1 MGDVVL
7 LTGGTGFLG
16 TEVAAR
22 LLRRADL
29 EIVSLVLADADA
41 EARASDR
48 AWWFLPELR
57 AELGTRIHAVAG
69 DVSKPTFGLD
79 SGTYADLCDRVT
91 HVVHCAADLRVEAT
105 VEELRATNVDGVANV
120 IDFARAARRLAR
132 LVHVSTAYVA
142 GARTGT
148 VSEDDLTDA
157 FGFGSPYEQ
166 TKYEAERLVRDAASK
181 LPVTVVRPSMIVGDS
196 RTGDIKTFNTFYTP
210 LRLFLS
216 GKLRIVPAR
225 RDLRVN
231 IVPVDY
237 VADAIVS
244 LTFDPR
250 AVGTTIHLTTPTDEL
265 PTAGDVLAFARRWAR
280 EHLGV
285 RLRSPVFLPIGLRLG
300 GSTVRVLKPYFRERR
315 RFLRDHADRLL
326 GPKVP
331 DWHDYLPTL
340 LEHATSHGFLHRS
353 DRTVHEQVLF
363 RLASRRLPVRFV
375 DVNADGGRTVESATE
390 VGKEIA
396 AAVAALHAMGVGA
409 GTRVAIV
416 GSNGTRYLALDVA
429 IGLVGG
435 VSVPLYATTPP
446 EDLDDVIRRSRSELL
461 FVGAPAVMER
471 LDELA
476 TRVPIV
482 SFCHVDP
489 PVGREV
495 IPWRS
500 FLDTGPVN
508 GDAEVP
514 AFAPVGPDDLA
525 TIRYTSGTTG
535 PPKGVA
541 FTHAQLRWMAET
553 MASLIPWDI
562 RTRPNRYLSF
572 LPMSHVVEGI
582 LGTYSPYDLP
592 APVDVTFVENF
603 RRAPATL
610 PAVRPTVFFS
620 VPRVYQKVWEG
631 LGRSRIGAR
640 YERMREGPLRGLLR
654 PVVRHAM
661 LRRAGLDRCAQLLA
675 GSAPVDEELLR
686 SFRELGV
693 EVHVAYG
700 LTEAPLVALNRLGR
714 NHIGTVGELLP
725 ETQVRLADD
734 GELLVRGPQVMAG
747 YVDEDEQPFRDSWL
761 LTGDLGH
768 VTRDGWLVIDGR
780 KKDLLKTAYGKY
792 LQPAKIE
799 ALLRRIPGVSE
810 AMVVGEGRPFC
821 AALLWVEG
829 TSDAATVD
837 PAAIDT
843 AVTGMNRRLSH
854 PEQVKRWAVL
864 SNDLS
869 IEGGELTANLKLKR
883 HEVEARFHGVIER
896 LYEER
901 PSDPTR
907 VAVGVEGRS

>member
-22 LLRRADL
+22 LLERADL
-29 EIVSLVLADADA
+29 EIVSLVLADTDA
-41 EARASDR
+41 EAARASDR
-48 AWWFLPELR
+48 AWWFLPDVR
-57 AELGTRIHAVAG
+57 AEFGARIHAIAG
-69 DVSKPTFGLD
+69 DVAKPSLGLD

-91 HVVHCAADLRVEAT
+91 HIIHSAADLRVDAI
-105 VEELRATNVDGVANV
+105 VEELRVTNVTGVAN
-120 IDFARAARRLAR
+120 IIEFARSARRLAR

-142 GARTGT
+142 GGRTGT

-166 TKYEAERLVRDAASK
+166 TKYEAECLVRAGASE
-181 LPVTVVRPSMIVGDS
+181 LPVTIVRPSMIVGDS
-196 RTGDIKTFNTFYTP
+196 RTGDIKTFNTFYAP

-216 GKLRIVPAR
+216 GRLRVVPAR
-225 RDLRVN
+225 RGLRVN

-250 AVGTTIHLTTPTDEL
+250 AAGMTFHLTTPTDEL
-265 PTAGDVLAFARRWAR
+265 PTASDLLAFARGWAR

-300 GSTVRVLKPYFRERR
+300 GRTVRLLKPYFRERR
-315 RFLRDHADRLL
+315 RFRRDHADELL
-326 GPKVP
+326 GPTVP
-331 DWHDYLPTL
+331 GWCDYLPTL

-375 DVNADGGRTVESATE
+375 DVDANGGRTPRSATE
-390 VGKEIA
+390 VRREID
-396 AAVAALHAMGVGA
+396 AAVVAFRAMGVGA

-416 GSNGTRYLALDVA
+416 GSNSTRYLVVDVA
-429 IGLVGG
+429 VGLVGG
-435 VSVPLYATTPP
+435 VSVPLYETTPP
-446 EDLDDVIRRSRSELL
+446 EDLDDVMRRSRSELL

-482 SFCHVDP
+482 SFCRVDP
-489 PVGREV
+489 TVDREV

-500 FLDTGPVN
+500 FLETGLAN
-508 GDAEVP
+508 GDAEAP
-514 AFAPVGPDDLA
+514 TFAPVGPDDLA

-553 MASLIPWDI
+553 MASLIPWGI

-592 APVDVTFVENF
+592 APVEVTFLGDF
-603 RRAPATL
+603 RRVASTL

-620 VPRVYQKVWEG
+620 VPRLYQKVWEG
-631 LGRSRIGAR
+631 LERSRIGAR
-640 YERMREGPLRGLLR
+640 YLRMREGSLRHVLR
-654 PVVRHAM
+654 PVVRRAM
-661 LRRAGLDRCAQLLA
+661 LRRAGLDRCAQLLV
-675 GSAPVDEELLR
+675 GSAAVDEQLLR
-686 SFRELGV
+686 SFHELGV
-693 EVHVAYG
+693 EIHEAYG

-714 NHIGTVGELLP
+714 NRIGSCGELLP
-725 ETQVRLADD
+725 ETHVRVADD
-734 GELLVRGPQVMAG
+734 GELEVRGPQVMAG
-747 YVDEDEQPFRDSWL
+747 YVDEDDQPFRDGWL
-761 LTGDLGH
+761 RTGDLGH
-768 VTRDGWLVIDGR
+768 VTADGRLVIDGR
-780 KKDLLKTAYGKY
+780 KKELLKTAYGKY
-792 LQPAKIE
+792 LQPSRIE
-799 ALLRRIPGVSE
+799 AMLRRIPGVAE

-829 TSDAATVD
+829 VDGAAAVDAA
-837 PAAIDT
+837 
-843 AVTGMNRRLSH
+843 VTEMNRLLSH
-854 PEQVKRWAVL
+854 PEQVKRWIVL
-864 SNDLS
+864 PNDLS
-869 IEGGELTANLKLKR
+869 IEGGELTANLKLRR
-883 HEVEARFHGVIER
+883 HEVEARFHGEIER
-896 LYEER
+896 LYEEH
-901 PSDPTR
+901 PTGPIR
-907 VAVGVEGRS
+907 NAVGAGARP

>member
-1 MGDVVL
+1 MVEVVL

-22 LLRRADL
+22 LLERDDL
-29 EIVSLVLADADA
+29 EIVSLVLADTDA
-41 EARASDR
+41 EAVLASNR
-48 AWWFLPELR
+48 AWWYQPDLR
-57 AELGTRIHAVAG
+57 AELGPRIHAIAG
-69 DVSKPTFGLD
+69 DIARPRLGLD
-79 SGTYADLCDRVT
+79 PSTYADLCERVS
-91 HVVHCAADLRVEAT
+91 HVVHCAADLRVDAT
-105 VEELRATNVDGVANV
+105 VDELRATNVDGVANIV
-120 IDFARAARRLAR
+120 DFAKSAHGLER

-142 GARTGT
+142 GGRKGT
-148 VSEDDLTDA
+148 VDEDDLTDA

-166 TKYEAERLVRDAASK
+166 TKYEAERLVRDGASG

-196 RTGDIKTFNTFYTP
+196 RTGEIKTFNTFYTP

-237 VADAIVS
+237 VADSIVS

-280 EHLGV
+280 KHLGV
-285 RLRSPVFLPIGLRLG
+285 RLPSPVFLPIGLRLG
-300 GSTVRVLKPYFRERR
+300 GRTVRLLRPYFRERR
-315 RFLRDHADRLL
+315 RFRRDHADELL
-326 GPKVP
+326 GSTVP
-331 DWHDYLPTL
+331 HWYDYLPTL
-340 LEHATSHGFLHRS
+340 LEHAISRGFLHRS

-375 DVNADGGRTVESATE
+375 DVDALGGGTVRLATQ
-390 VGKEIA
+390 VRNEIA
-396 AAVAALHAMGVGA
+396 AAMAALRAMGAGT

-416 GSNGTRYLALDVA
+416 GSNSARYLVVDVA
-429 IGLVGG
+429 VGLVGG

-446 EDLDDVIRRSRSELL
+446 EDLDDVLRRSRSELL

-471 LDELA
+471 LDELV

-482 SFCHVDP
+482 SFCYVDP

-500 FLDTGPVN
+500 FLETGLPN

-553 MASLIPWDI
+553 MASLIPWGI

-582 LGTYSPYDLP
+582 LGTYSPYDVP
-592 APVDVTFVENF
+592 APVEVTFLEDF
-603 RRAPATL
+603 RRVASTL

-620 VPRVYQKVWEG
+620 VPRLYQKVWDG
-631 LGRSRIGAR
+631 VGRSRIGAR
-640 YERMREGPLRGLLR
+640 YRRMREGPLRGLLR
-654 PVVRHAM
+654 PVVRRAL

-686 SFRELGV
+686 SFHELGV
-693 EVHVAYG
+693 EIHEAYG
-700 LTEAPLVALNRLGR
+700 LTEAPLVSLNRLGR
-714 NHIGTVGELLP
+714 NRIGTAGELLP
-725 ETQVRLADD
+725 ETRVRVADD
-734 GELLVRGPQVMAG
+734 GELMIRGPQVMAG
-747 YVDEDEQPFRDSWL
+747 YVNEDEQPFRDGWL
-761 LTGDLGH
+761 QTGDLGH
-768 VTRDGWLVIDGR
+768 VTADGRLVIDGR

-792 LQPAKIE
+792 LQPSKIE
-799 ALLRRIPGVSE
+799 TMLRRIPGVSE

-829 TSDAATVD
+829 VGRATAVDAA
-837 PAAIDT
+837 
-843 AVTGMNRRLSH
+843 VTEMNRRLSH
-854 PEQVKRWAVL
+854 PEQVKRWSVL
-864 SNDLS
+864 PNDLS
-869 IEGGELTANLKLKR
+869 IEGGELTANLKLRR
-883 HEVEARFHGVIER
+883 HEMEARFHGEIVR
-896 LYEER
+896 LYEEH
-901 PSDPTR
+901 PTAPIR
-907 VAVGVEGRS
+907 TAVGSGARP